1 MATAPFVVEEDVEV
15 VEEAAADDAR
25 LEVVDVELVVDD
37 DDDVDEDVDDDD
49 DEESDDELHVADSAI
64 ARNRSS
70 SSFNRRAHKP
80 TFG

>member
-1 MATAPFVVEEDVEV
+1 MATAPFVVEDVEV
-15 VEEAAADDAR
+15 EDAADDVG
-25 LEVVDVELVVDD
+25 LEVVDVELVVD
-37 DDDVDEDVDDDD
+37 VDEDDDDDD
-49 DEESDDELHVADSAI
+49 DEDDEDEESDELHVADSAI